1 MKVKKKKKQIIN
13 KQNTKK
19 TSKKKKKQFNISYP
33 VTGAQ
38 KCIEIDD
45 DKKW

>member
-1 MKVKKKKKQIIN
+1 MK
-13 KQNTKK
+13 
-19 TSKKKKKQFNISYP
+19 FNISYP

-45 DKKW
+45 DKKCNIFMDKRMG